1 MAKYIGTLTSDARG
15 KVGGIVLT
23 RARNGTNLKAHAV
36 PRNVATQRQND
47 QQTTMAASLFA
58 WRQLTDVQQVS
69 WGAIAAVQTWR
80 NSLAQVFVPTGLQL
94 WTQAFSNAFYLGTT
108 PPATAAGSPSSV
120 EPITTVTLIGSL
132 IGYILEVAPASGT
145 YSGAFLIFMSAVIP
159 QSRNYTRTISRRFIG
174 SNSGGNFI
182 SLGYGWQN
190 AYGPYPPNF
199 TISNVRAVPIDPTYF
214 YSGTEFNAN
223 IIFEP

>member
-36 PRNVATQRQND
+36 PRNTATQRQND

-58 WRQLTDVQQVS
+58 WRQLTDTEQVS
-69 WGAIAAVQTWR
+69 WGAIATVQTWR
-80 NSLAQVFVPTGLQL
+80 NSLAQTFVPTGLQL
-94 WTQAFSNAFYLGTT
+94 WTQAFSNASYLGTV
-108 PPATAAGSPSSV
+108 PPNTAAGSPSSV
-120 EPITTVTLIGSL
+120 EPITAVTITGDTS
-132 IGYILEVAPASGT
+132 GYILEVAPASGS
-145 YSGAFLIFMSAVIP
+145 YSGAFLIFMSGPIP
-159 QSRNYTRTISRRFIG
+159 QSRNYTRTIGRRFIG

-182 SLGYGWQN
+182 SLGYGWLN
-190 AYGPYPPNF
+190 AWGPYPPNF
-199 TISNVRAVPIDPTYF
+199 TVANVRALPIDPTY
-214 YSGTEFNAN
+214 YYTGTEFNAN